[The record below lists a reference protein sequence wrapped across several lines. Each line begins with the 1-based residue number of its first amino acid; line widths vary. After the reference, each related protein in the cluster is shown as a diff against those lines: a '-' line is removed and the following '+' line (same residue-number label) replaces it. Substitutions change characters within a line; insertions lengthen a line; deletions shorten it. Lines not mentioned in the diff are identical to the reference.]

1 MSEAKTP
8 SILKQKYK
16 ENPFMRPDGSGVVVY
31 KNKTTKVDTTGPL
44 SLTDTHTGEHIT
56 GAQIRRVELVDSER
70 FVKVYVANLDAFFDL
85 KPGTMRIMT
94 AVLSEVADA
103 RNAHGDTIYLNYN
116 RVKEHFEAKDMKAP
130 ARPTFFSAMAEMVEK
145 GFVAPSVDTNL
156 WFINP
161 TIFFNGDRI
170 RFVNEYV
177 RVKKTRLQALEDAG
191 QQALPFD
198 PETGEITHQPT
209 TTEEE

>member
-1 MSEAKTP
+1 MSETKTP

-16 ENPFMRPDGSGVVVY
+16 ENPFMRSDGSGVVVY
-31 KNKTTKVDTTGPL
+31 KNKTARVDTTGPL
-44 SLTDTHTGEHIT
+44 ALTDTHTGEHIA
-56 GAQIRRVELVDSER
+56 GAQIRRVELVDSEK
-70 FVKVYVANLDAFFDL
+70 FVKLYVANLDAFFDL
-85 KPGTMRIMT
+85 KPGTIRIMT

-116 RVKEHFEAKDMKAP
+116 RVKEYFESKDMKAP

-198 PETGEITHQPT
+198 PETGEIHQPT
-209 TTEEE
+209 EEK

>member
-1 MSEAKTP
+1 MSSTEKQP
-8 SILKQKYK
+8 SILRQKYK
-16 ENPFMRPDGSGVVVY
+16 ENPFMSEDGKGIVVY
-31 KNKTTKVDTTGPL
+31 KNKYSQVETNGPL
-44 SLTDTHTGEHIT
+44 AITDTKSGESVSV
-56 GAQIRRVELVDSER
+56 AQVRKVELVDSDK
-70 FVKVYVANLDAFFDL
+70 FVKLYIANLDAFFDL
-85 KPGTMRIMT
+85 KPGTIRIMT

-116 RVKEHFEAKDMKAP
+116 RVKEYFSAKGTKPP

-145 GFVAPSVDTNL
+145 GFLAPSVDTNL

-177 RVKKTRLQALEDAG
+177 RVKTINKEIRDAIDVACG
-191 QQALPFD
+191 PAELP
-198 PETGEITHQPT
+198 ES
-209 TTEEE
+209 

>member
-1 MSEAKTP
+1 MITTDKQP
-8 SILKQKYK
+8 SILRQKYK
-16 ENPFMRPDGSGVVVY
+16 ENPFMSEDGKGIVVY
-31 KNKTTKVDTTGPL
+31 KNKYTQVETNGPL
-44 SLTDTHTGEHIT
+44 AITDTGSGETMNI
-56 GAQIRRVELVDSER
+56 AQVRKVELVDSDR
-70 FVKVYVANLDAFFDL
+70 FVKLYIANLDSFFDL
-85 KPGTMRIMT
+85 KPGTIRIMT

-116 RVKEHFEAKDMKAP
+116 RVKEYFSAKGTKPP

-145 GFVAPSVDTNL
+145 GFLAPSVDTNL

-177 RVKKTRLQALEDAG
+177 RVKTIKNEIRDAIDVACG
-191 QQALPFD
+191 PAALP
-198 PETGEITHQPT
+198 
-209 TTEEE
+209 EE

>member
-1 MSEAKTP
+1 MSSTEKQP
-8 SILKQKYK
+8 SILRQKYK
-16 ENPFMRPDGSGVVVY
+16 ENPFMSEDGKGIVVY
-31 KNKTTKVDTTGPL
+31 KNKYTQVETNGPL
-44 SLTDTHTGEHIT
+44 AITDTESGESVSV
-56 GAQIRRVELVDSER
+56 AQVRKVELVDSDK
-70 FVKVYVANLDAFFDL
+70 FVKLYIANLDAFFDL
-85 KPGTMRIMT
+85 KPGTIRIMT

-116 RVKEHFEAKDMKAP
+116 RVKEYFSSKGTKPP

-145 GFVAPSVDTNL
+145 GFIAPSVDTNL

-177 RVKKTRLQALEDAG
+177 RVKTIKNEIRDAIEY
-191 QQALPFD
+191 ATS
-198 PETGEITHQPT
+198 PETKEI
-209 TTEEE
+209 E

>member
-1 MSEAKTP
+1 MSE
-8 SILKQKYK
+8 
-16 ENPFMRPDGSGVVVY
+16 DGKGIVVY
-31 KNKTTKVDTTGPL
+31 KNKYTQVETNGPL
-44 SLTDTHTGEHIT
+44 AITDTKSGESVSV
-56 GAQIRRVELVDSER
+56 AQVRKVELVDSDK
-70 FVKVYVANLDAFFDL
+70 FVKLYIANLDAFFDL
-85 KPGTMRIMT
+85 KPGTIRIMT

-116 RVKEHFEAKDMKAP
+116 RVKEYFSAKGTKPP

-145 GFVAPSVDTNL
+145 GFIAPSVDTNL

-177 RVKKTRLQALEDAG
+177 RVKTIKNEIRDAVEY
-191 QQALPFD
+191 ATS
-198 PETGEITHQPT
+198 PETKEI
-209 TTEEE
+209 E